1 MRKLPEQMD
10 NFVDNAMLK
19 VVEIIQPYFYKFGF
33 IPNALTTISLITWLF
48 GIYFFINDGLY
59 YTFYAALFMMI
70 SYFFDCFDGH
80 FARSYNMVTKFG
92 DYYDHIADVSKVIIL
107 MYFIYTIYQ
116 SKSYFILP
124 IIIIS
129 LFFTFIHMACQ
140 ELYYGKTTDTLSLL
154 KYFCISNKKNVNN
167 TLKITRYFGC
177 GTFYIVM
184 VLCVIYLKNSK
195 KDEKDNK

>member
-1 MRKLPEQMD
+1 
-10 NFVDNAMLK
+10 
-19 VVEIIQPYFYKFGF
+19 
-33 IPNALTTISLITWLF
+33 
-48 GIYFFINDGLY
+48 
-59 YTFYAALFMMI
+59 
-70 SYFFDCFDGH
+70 
-80 FARSYNMVTKFG
+80 
-92 DYYDHIADVSKVIIL
+92 
-107 MYFIYTIYQ
+107 
-116 SKSYFILP
+116 
-124 IIIIS
+124 
-129 LFFTFIHMACQ
+129 MACQ